1 MGIIFDSISGL
12 CVRNE
17 EIELYSLNLGI
28 SKFISNGAYDG
39 YKWVIEPSKFYCSF
53 GLFNSNTDG
62 ISVFISHENYY

>member
-28 SKFISNGAYDG
+28 SKFISNGA
-39 YKWVIEPSKFYCSF
+39 
-53 GLFNSNTDG
+53 
-62 ISVFISHENYY
+62 